1 MSSTSSPSPS
11 FSRQSTSDFCANNM
25 MNRDPIVGLA
35 QRRSTTIEID
45 STKETND
52 LEPLVKIDVQ
62 FEQEKQL
69 PIEDAIIET
78 NFNIENDEERIAVEL
93 AIKRS
98 LEDQKENKDISNTV
112 DSSSDSDGIS
122 NTNEY

>member
-1 MSSTSSPSPS
+1 
-11 FSRQSTSDFCANNM
+11 M

-45 STKETND
+45 STNETND
-52 LEPLVKIDVQ
+52 LEPSVKNDAQ

-98 LEDQKENKDISNTV
+98 LEDQQENKDISNTV

-122 NTNEY
+122 SINEY

>member
-1 MSSTSSPSPS
+1 
-11 FSRQSTSDFCANNM
+11 M
-25 MNRDPIVGLA
+25 MNRDPIVGLV

-45 STKETND
+45 STNETND
-52 LEPLVKIDVQ
+52 LEPSVKIDAQ
-62 FEQEKQL
+62 FEQDKQS

-98 LEDQKENKDISNTV
+98 LEDQQENKDISNTV